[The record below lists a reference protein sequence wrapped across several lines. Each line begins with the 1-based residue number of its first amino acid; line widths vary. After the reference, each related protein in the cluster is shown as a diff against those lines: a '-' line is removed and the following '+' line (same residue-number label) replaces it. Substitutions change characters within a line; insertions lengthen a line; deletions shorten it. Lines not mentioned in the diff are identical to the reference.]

1 LIRKKMLF
9 AFATV
14 LLIPANAFAAKYT
27 AWWLPDNVSTF
38 GQTIDKMF
46 YIILAITTV
55 VFFLVETTLLVFLFK
70 YKSRPGHKATFIH
83 GHHTLEIIW
92 TIIPACILVW
102 LALYQRSSWKEI
114 KQNFPAEK
122 DAFVVETSGQQFE
135 WHFKYAGPDKQFGT
149 KDDIETINQLH
160 VPVNFPVLLKI
171 RSKDVIHSF
180 FLPEF
185 RLKQDAVPGLVIP
198 SWFQATKT
206 GIFDIACA
214 ELCGLGHYR
223 MRGFL
228 NVHTQEKLD
237 QTLAG
242 LAEEAAAAE
251 EDIW

>member
-1 LIRKKMLF
+1 MF
-9 AFATV
+9 F
-14 LLIPANAFAAKYT
+14 IPANAFAAKYT
-27 AWWLPDNVSTF
+27 RWWLPDNVSTF
-38 GQTIDKMF
+38 GQFIDRTF
-46 YIILAITTV
+46 YIILAITST

-70 YKSRPGHKATFIH
+70 YRSRPGRKATFIH

-102 LALYQRSSWKEI
+102 LALYQRTSWKEI
-114 KQNFPAEK
+114 KQHFPAEK
-122 DAFVVETSGQQFE
+122 DAFVVEASGQQFE
-135 WHFKYAGPDKQFGT
+135 WHFKYAGLDQQFGT
-149 KDDIETINQLH
+149 KDDIEAINQLH
-160 VPVNFPVLLKI
+160 VPVNKAVLLKL

-198 SWFQATKT
+198 VWFKATKT
-206 GIFDIACA
+206 GVFDIACA

-223 MRGFL
+223 MRGAL
-228 NVHTQEKLD
+228 NVDTQERLD

-242 LAEEAAAAE
+242 LAKEAAEAQ

>member
-1 LIRKKMLF
+1 LIRKKILF
-9 AFATV
+9 VLALA
-14 LLIPANAFAAKYT
+14 LLIPANAHAARYT

-38 GQTIDKMF
+38 GQLIDNTF
-46 YIILAITTV
+46 YIILAITTT

-70 YKSRPGHKATFIH
+70 YRNRPGRKAAFIH

-102 LALYQRSSWKEI
+102 LAFYQRSSWAEI

-135 WHFKYAGPDKQFGT
+135 WHFKYAGLDKQFGT
-149 KDDIETINQLH
+149 TDDIETINQLH
-160 VPVNFPVLLKI
+160 VPVNMPVLLKI
-171 RSKDVIHSF
+171 QSKDVIHSF

-198 SWFQATKT
+198 AWFKATKT
-206 GIFDIACA
+206 GVFDIACA

-228 NVHTQEKLD
+228 NIHTQEKLD
-237 QTLAG
+237 QTLTG
-242 LAEEAAAAE
+242 LAAEAAEAE